1 MGFSRPWNTELCSP
15 VAKNGAHVFKEAIC
29 LSVFFTFYESYNCK
43 KVSHSLVVRNSLKIL
58 TQIKHTYKVPGISI
72 CTPFCH
78 NHTFTPALLDNA
90 FVRWCAKGL
99 KCIKD
104 CYFNNNFASFGQLS
118 SKYNLSSSNFFRYMQ
133 LRHFGRE
140 NIPNFETTCE
150 SRTFFYYSLSP
161 ESKKLITKS
170 VWRVLGKGNQG

>member
-1 MGFSRPWNTELCSP
+1 MGGLGLPIFRNYYWAANVRALSYWQWGSPDHETLNSAPLWLKMELMSLKKP
-15 VAKNGAHVFKEAIC
+15 YAS
-29 LSVFFTFYESYNCK
+29 LSSLLFTNPTTVKS
-43 KVSHSLVVRNSLKIL
+43 VSHSLVVRNSLKIL

-118 SKYNLSSSNFFRYMQ
+118 SKYNLSNNLSLIFFDIYAPSA
-133 LRHFGRE
+133 L
-140 NIPNFETTCE
+140 CE
-150 SRTFFYYSLSP
+150 RKHP
-161 ESKKLITKS
+161 
-170 VWRVLGKGNQG
+170 